1 MISASPQKRLNRT
14 ARLLLSADAHLGSPF
29 TAATKR
35 NPELGTLLQQASLDS
50 FTSIVDLALDEHVG
64 ALILAGDVFDNSTPD
79 PKTQEFFTT
88 QMARLAEQNI
98 PVIAIRGNHDAL
110 LGNDAYKEFGANVY
124 LLHADSPSVEIGN
137 IVYHGLSFNTDNPST
152 SLLPQYPDPIPGK
165 TNVGVMHTSLME
177 MPGYNTYAPCTSEE
191 LKSHGYDL
199 WVLGHVHA
207 GFIDTLGSVP
217 VVMPG
222 IPQPRKFEERSGGSV
237 VLAEIGEGAASF
249 RCHQVGKIEFVE
261 CNMDLSGCADDQ
273 EVTQALQD
281 GLQHFQH
288 PSHQVAVR
296 LTASSCQHSTNQLTH
311 LAMAAQEGMKRVH
324 LDKLIAVAP
333 AQRPLGMLPTAPRD
347 AAPTSPISA

>member
-1 MISASPQKRLNRT
+1 MISASPPKRLNRT
-14 ARLLLSADAHLGSPF
+14 TRLLLSADLHLGSPF
-29 TAATKR
+29 NAVSKR

-50 FTSIVDLALDEHVG
+50 FTSIVDLALYEHVD
-64 ALILAGDVFDNSTPD
+64 ALILAGDTFDSSTPD
-79 PKTQEFFTT
+79 PKTREFFAK

-98 PVIAIRGNHDAL
+98 PAILIRGNHDAL
-110 LGNDAYKEFGANVY
+110 MNDEAYKELGSNIH

-137 IVYHGLSFNTDNPST
+137 IVYHGLSFDTDNPSA
-152 SLLPQYPDPIPGK
+152 SLLPQYPDPVAGRKNI
-165 TNVGVMHTSLME
+165 GVMHTSVE
-177 MPGYNTYAPCTSEE
+177 KMPGYNTYAPCKLEE

-222 IPQPRKFEERSGGSV
+222 IPQPRKFEERLGGSV
-237 VLAEIGEGAASF
+237 VLAEIGEGTASF
-249 RCHQVGKIEFVE
+249 RCHQVSKIKFTE
-261 CNMDLSGCADDQ
+261 CNVDLSGCADEQ
-273 EVTQALQD
+273 ELTQALRD
-281 GLQHFQH
+281 GLNSVQH

-296 LTASSCQHSTNQLTH
+296 LTASSCQHSTDQLTD
-311 LAMAAQEGMKRVH
+311 LAMAAQEKMKRVH

-333 AQRPLGMLPTAPRD
+333 AHRPFGMLPTAPRD